1 MCPDDFALKFIAIQN
16 RPEKRMRRWNG
27 WGDDATTMALNPAAR
42 VMLVQRLGPGCPG
55 LDADRADLLKRIP
68 GSRLPTHPMIQTD
81 ATTRLSMAMGESFA
95 DWIRK
100 RFGALPAVPDGVA
113 FVESAEQ
120 VRELLDLAQSRNWVV
135 IPFAGG
141 TSVAGHLDCPVSERP
156 ILSINLSRMNR
167 LLHLDKTSQLATF
180 GAGTPGPQVEAQL
193 RAQGYTLGHFPQS
206 FEYST
211 VGGWVVT
218 RSSGQQSL
226 RYGRIEQLFAGGR
239 METPVGTLTIPT
251 LPAASAGPDLRE
263 VVMGSEGRFGVL
275 TEATVRVTP
284 LPESESFHALFL
296 PNWDA
301 AEAAVRELVQRKLPL
316 SMMRLS
322 NGIETETNLTLAGHA
337 RLIGWMERY
346 LNLRG
351 CGAGKCMLM
360 LGVTADQR
368 TARHALREARRTL
381 GKYGAVYIGTAMGS
395 KWAVNRF
402 KGPYLRN
409 TLWDAGYSADTIE
422 TAVDWPNV
430 KPLML
435 SMEQTARDV
444 FAPYGQPVH
453 AFTHLSHIYP
463 QGCSIYSQYV
473 WATAPGGFAPN
484 MERWQKLKA
493 AVAATIAAHGGT
505 VSHQHGV
512 GRDHATHLADEKGPL
527 GMATLEQLCQ
537 HFDPQRIMNP
547 GKLLQ
552 DGGPW
557 AN

>member
-1 MCPDDFALKFIAIQN
+1 
-16 RPEKRMRRWNG
+16 MRRWNG
-27 WGDDATTMALNPAAR
+27 WGDDATSMDLNDGAR
-42 VMLVQRLGPGCPG
+42 AMMVARLGPGHPG
-55 LDADRADLLKRIP
+55 ADATRESLLAKIP
-68 GSRLPTHPMIQTD
+68 ASRLIGAHPLIQTD
-81 ATTRLSMAMGESFA
+81 ASTRFAMALGESFA

-100 RFGALPAVPDGVA
+100 RFGALPPVPDGVA
-113 FVESAEQ
+113 FVESTEQ
-120 VRELLDLAQSRNWVV
+120 VRELLDLAQANHWMV

-141 TSVAGHLDCPVSERP
+141 TSVAGHLDCPISERP
-156 ILSINLSRMNR
+156 ILSLNLSRMNR
-167 LLHLDKTSQLATF
+167 LLHLDKQSQLATF

-193 RAQGYTLGHFPQS
+193 RAHGYTLGHFPQS

-239 METPVGTLTIPT
+239 METPVGTLTLPT

-263 VVMGSEGRFGVL
+263 LVMGSEGRFGVL

-284 LPESESFHALFL
+284 VPEHESFHAIFL

-301 AEAAVRELVQRKLPL
+301 AEVAVRTLVQRKLPL

-337 RLIGWMERY
+337 KLIGWMERY
-346 LNLRG
+346 LALRG
-351 CGAGKCMLM
+351 CGSGKCMLM

-368 TARHALREARRTL
+368 TARLALKEARRTL
-381 GKYGAVYIGTAMGS
+381 GAFGAVYIGTAMGS
-395 KWAVNRF
+395 KWLANRF

-409 TLWDAGYSADTIE
+409 TLWTEGYSADTIE

-430 KPLML
+430 KALML
-435 SMEQTARDV
+435 AMEQTSRDV
-444 FAPYGQPVH
+444 FAQYGERVH
-453 AFTHLSHIYP
+453 AFTHLSHMYP
-463 QGCSIYSQYV
+463 QGSSIYSQFV
-473 WATAPGGFAPN
+473 WANAPGGFAPN
-484 MERWQKLKA
+484 FERWQKLKA
-493 AVAATIAAHGGT
+493 AVAKTIAAHGGT

-512 GRDHATHLADEKGPL
+512 GRDHATQLHVEKGPL
-527 GMATLEQLCQ
+527 GMATLAELCR
-537 HFDPQRIMNP
+537 HFDPNKIMNP

-552 DGGPW
+552 DAGPW
-557 AN
+557 AQ

>member
-1 MCPDDFALKFIAIQN
+1 
-16 RPEKRMRRWNG
+16 MRRWNG
-27 WGDDATTMALNPAAR
+27 WGDDATAMTLTEGALAMLAA
-42 VMLVQRLGPGCPG
+42 RLGPGRPG
-55 LDADRADLLKRIP
+55 LDATRDAIVARIAA
-68 GSRLPTHPMIQTD
+68 SRLPPHPLIQTD
-81 ATTRLSMAMGESFA
+81 PSTRFAMALGESFG

-100 RFGALPAVPDGVA
+100 RFGALPPVPDGVA
-113 FVESAEQ
+113 FVESTEQ
-120 VRELLDLAQSRNWVV
+120 VRELLDLAQTHNWIV

-141 TSVAGHLDCPVSERP
+141 TSVAGHLDCPISQRP

-167 LLHLDKTSQLATF
+167 LLHLDTTSQLATF
-180 GAGTPGPQVEAQL
+180 GAGTAGPLVEAQL

-239 METPVGTLTIPT
+239 LETPVGTLTIPT

-263 VVMGSEGRFGVL
+263 LVLGSEGRFGIL
-275 TEATVRVTP
+275 TEATLRVSP
-284 LPESESFHALFL
+284 LPEHESFHALFF
-296 PNWDA
+296 PHWDA

-316 SMMRLS
+316 SMLRLS

-337 RLIGWMERY
+337 RLIGWLQRY
-346 LNLRG
+346 LSWRG
-351 CGAGKCMLM
+351 CGDGQCMLM

-368 TARHALREARRTL
+368 TARQTLREARRL
-381 GKYGAVYIGTAMGS
+381 LARHGGVYIGPAMGS
-395 KWAVNRF
+395 KWAANRF

-409 TLWDAGYSADTIE
+409 TLWDQGYCADTIE
-422 TAVDWPNV
+422 TAVDWPQV

-435 SMEQTARDV
+435 AMEQTARDV
-444 FAPYGQPVH
+444 FACYDEPVH
-453 AFTHLSHIYP
+453 AFTHLSHVYP
-463 QGCSIYSQYV
+463 QGSSIYSQFV
-473 WATAPGGFAPN
+473 WATAAGGFAPN
-484 MERWQKLKA
+484 LERWQCLKA

-512 GRDHATHLADEKGPL
+512 GRDHATHLKDEKGPL
-527 GMATLEQLCQ
+527 GMATLAGLCR
-537 HFDPQRIMNP
+537 HFDPQKIMNP

-557 AN
+557 AS